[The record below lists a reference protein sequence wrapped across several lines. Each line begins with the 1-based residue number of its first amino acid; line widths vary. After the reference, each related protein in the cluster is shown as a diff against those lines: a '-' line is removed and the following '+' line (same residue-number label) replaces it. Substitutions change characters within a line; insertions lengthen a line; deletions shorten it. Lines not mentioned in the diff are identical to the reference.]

1 MEIDRRALAMLP
13 WELRAEIDEN
23 LCRKDFLPSEIA
35 QVQRACQAILERQ
48 ARERQGAAG
57 PTSGKGAKPNGSR
70 NLSLT
75 APGRTSD
82 KIGSLFGLSG
92 RTLEKIAAVC
102 EAAVAEPAKYGK
114 LAADMDRSGRANGP
128 YRRLCNIR
136 QAEAIRAEPPPL
148 PGKGPYRA
156 GFVDFPWAYELLGET
171 ALGRGVLPYAT
182 MTLDEACAFARSL
195 RSLLAPDAAVGVWV
209 TNFILARG
217 LHLPILEA
225 WDLEP
230 KEVITWPKERAG
242 QGHWARGQSE
252 HFVLAVRGKPT
263 VTLSNHRPCSWAR
276 SMSSRRTPTRPSRS
290 RPMTGS
296 RASSPRR
303 ATAIFSAA
311 TGTMSAGIA
320 TASKRRRR
328 RCLASSK
335 RGAIR
340 RHR

>member
-1 MEIDRRALAMLP
+1 MWPVLPGVSGTAQRALATLP

-114 LAADMDRSGRANGP
+114 LARRHGPAAAGPTARISRLVQHPPGR
-128 YRRLCNIR
+128 RR
-136 QAEAIRAEPPPL
+136 IRAEPPPL

-182 MTLDEACAFARSL
+182 MTLDGACAFARSL

-217 LHLPILEA
+217 LHLPSH
-225 WDLEP
+225 P
-230 KEVITWPKERAG
+230 
-242 QGHWARGQSE
+242 RG
-252 HFVLAVRGKPT
+252 L
-263 VTLSNHRPCSWAR
+263 
-276 SMSSRRTPTRPSRS
+276 
-290 RPMTGS
+290 GS
-296 RASSPRR
+296 RAE
-303 ATAIFSAA
+303 
-311 TGTMSAGIA
+311 
-320 TASKRRRR
+320 
-328 RCLASSK
+328 
-335 RGAIR
+335 RGDHVA
-340 RHR
+340 